1 MKKKK
6 LLTIL
11 SLSFL
16 MTGLTSCDMT
26 SSTSSVL
33 TSDSGSS
40 TGSGDS
46 TTSSATGVTDVLNN
60 GFDVATGIPDKGG
73 DITASKASALIE
85 RFMSVI
91 GGQEVPE
98 GSYEQTMEVFVPNMQ
113 KGGVM
118 NGDVDKLLPLLED
131 EELVQAITYIVE
143 MLNGQTSEPV
153 TNESILAFVEENG
166 ATLVSALK
174 TIVGVLDAD
183 KFASIFATIVPL
195 MSGSRAMSEISYING
210 LTNMNMEKIQETAP
224 SPAKEFFSKIIAN
237 SDFGEIVDFT
247 KSEDYQKMMW
257 FMGRMSYGLLDSV
270 LENFT
275 DAEIVTIVKTI
286 LTIVSDPEFNPT
298 AEQILPLANAAGKI
312 LEDCFMSRS
321 AFQSMMDMSGQIY
334 RLQDEA
340 AKKSAQSYDN
350 VYTFMGDLEET
361 YETMAENAD
370 SYFNTLKFVGTML
383 RNASE
388 EDFNAIMT
396 FVNKILEST
405 SGSVSTAPADYT
417 PDIVRMAK
425 ILSTNLTR
433 YGADSELI
441 LDSLKNVVTSLPIN
455 GGGTSIGSDRISMNI
470 TVTESD
476 LSFDETVVGNFA
488 SSIMDLAKKDPENLT
503 DADKTEINELMAST
517 NELMKGSTTSYTFRL
532 SNYIEVGESLT
543 SVEVEKMVDG
553 TSAGTQTVP
562 VNGVDTKTNRYGQGS
577 LTVGSSTVYFPYK
590 VSNYP
595 VHTIYL
601 NNFIGSITGDG
612 DSTTI
617 QISSDSFAEDSAFE
631 IYLGQGDSTPLTVPV
646 TDVIDLDTRPGAGG
660 MAYIPLEDGTHATEY
675 YALSYEIY

>member
-26 SSTSSVL
+26 SSTSSAL

-60 GFDVATGIPDKGG
+60 GFDVETGIPNKGG
-73 DITASKASALIE
+73 DITASKASSLIE
-85 RFMSVI
+85 RFMSVV

-98 GSYEQTMEVFVPNMQ
+98 GTYEEPMEMFVPNMQ

-118 NGDVDKLLPLLED
+118 NSDVDALLPLLED
-131 EELVQAITYIVE
+131 EKLVQAITYIVG

-166 ATLVSALK
+166 ATLVQALK
-174 TIVGVLDAD
+174 SIVGVLDAD
-183 KFASIFATIVPL
+183 KFASIFATIIPL
-195 MSGSRAMSEISYING
+195 MTGSRKMSEISYING

-224 SPAKEFFSKIIAN
+224 SPVKEFYSKIVAN
-237 SDFGEIVDFT
+237 SDFGEIVDIT
-247 KSEDYQKMMW
+247 KREDYQEMMW
-257 FMGRMSYGLLDSV
+257 FMGRMVYGLLDSI

-275 DAEIVTIVKTI
+275 DAEIVTIAKTI
-286 LTIVSDPEFNPT
+286 LSIVSAPEFNPT
-298 AEQILPLANAAGKI
+298 AEEILPLANAAGKI

-321 AFQSMMDMSGQIY
+321 AFQSMMDMSSQIY
-334 RLQDEA
+334 TLQDEA
-340 AKKSAQSYDN
+340 AQKSAQVYDN
-350 VYTFMGDLEET
+350 VYTTMGALSET

-370 SYFNTLKFVGTML
+370 SYFNTLKFAGTML

-417 PDIVRMAK
+417 SDIVRMAK

-441 LDSLKNVVTSLPIN
+441 LNSLKNVVTSLPIN
-455 GGGTSIGSDRISMNI
+455 GGSTSISSDHISMNI
-470 TVTESD
+470 TVMESD
-476 LSFDETVVGNFA
+476 LSFDEAVVGNFA

-503 DADKTEINELMAST
+503 DADKTEINELMSSV
-517 NELMKGSTTSYTFRL
+517 NELMKGSTTSYSFQL
-532 SNYIEVGESLT
+532 SNYLEVGESLT

-553 TSAGTQTVP
+553 TPAGIQTVP
-562 VNGVDTKTNRYGQGS
+562 VNGIDTKTNRYGQGN

-595 VHTIYL
+595 VYTIYL
-601 NNFIGSITGDG
+601 NNLVGHISGDG
-612 DSTTI
+612 DSMTV
-617 QISSDSFAEDSAFE
+617 QIESASITEDSAFE

-646 TDVIDLDTRPGAGG
+646 TDVIDLDTTPGAGG
-660 MAYIPLEDGTHATEY
+660 MAYIPLEDGEHATEY
-675 YALSYEIY
+675 YALSYEIF